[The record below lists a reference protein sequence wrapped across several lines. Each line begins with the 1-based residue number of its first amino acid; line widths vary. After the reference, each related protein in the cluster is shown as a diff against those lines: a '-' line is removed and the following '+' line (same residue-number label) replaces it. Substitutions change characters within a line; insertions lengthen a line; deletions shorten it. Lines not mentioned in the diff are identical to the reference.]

1 MEKRI
6 SKFLIPLAIVLLT
19 GCIAPPEETPTNF
32 QTAGY
37 RPVYG
42 SADASEIKL
51 VSAKAIKSP
60 GKIYTYGKYL
70 LVNEQRQG
78 IHVFDNGNPTAPRP
92 VAFIQMLGN
101 TDMAIKNG
109 KLYADHNGNIVR
121 VTVNDFNALELEK
134 SLKLTDWELGV
145 PPPSGAY
152 FQCVDA
158 SKGLVVS
165 WEQVQL
171 TNPDCYALF

>member
-1 MEKRI
+1 MAVI
-6 SKFLIPLAIVLLT
+6 FLT
-19 GCIAPPEETPTNF
+19 GCITTPEDNSTPLIVT
-32 QTAGY
+32 GY

-51 VSAKAIKSP
+51 TSARTIKAP

-70 LVNEQRQG
+70 LVNEQHQG
-78 IHVFDNGNPTAPRP
+78 IHVFNNIDPTSPKP

-101 TDMAIKNG
+101 TDMAIKDG

-121 VTVNDFNALELEK
+121 VAINDFSSLQLEK
-134 SLKLTDWELGV
+134 SLDLSDWELGI

-152 FQCVDA
+152 FECIDA

-165 WEQVQL
+165 WQQVQL
-171 TNPDCYALF
+171 TNPDCHAMF